1 MMSNRKRF
9 RSTIKRIK
17 EIQDIVVREYE
28 PGDQKK
34 CYKAVWRRFV
44 FPRYGVC
51 YDTFLSYIGVKPSE
65 LEEEN
70 AGSGDPN
77 QLSLF

>member
-1 MMSNRKRF
+1 MGKKKRY

-17 EIQDIVVREYE
+17 EILEIVDKHYE
-28 PGDQKK
+28 VGNQKR
-34 CYKAVWRRFV
+34 CYKAIWRDFIY
-44 FPRYGVC
+44 PKYGVC

-65 LEEEN
+65 LEAEEPEKK
-70 AGSGDPN
+70 DPN

>member
-1 MMSNRKRF
+1 MGKKKRY

-17 EIQDIVVREYE
+17 EILEIVDRNYE
-28 PGDQKK
+28 IGNQKR
-34 CYKAVWRRFV
+34 CYKAIWRDFIY
-44 FPRYGVC
+44 PKYGIC

-65 LEEEN
+65 LEDEEPEKKN
-70 AGSGDPN
+70 PN